1 MSVPDFDFQF
11 DPRRIPEIS
20 QKYKY
25 DPRGVVASVIS
36 PSVMVKRSRSR
47 AWLMYWKPEFTWPT
61 TNSSGTNNTGYAFN
75 GTYFSS
81 GYYGQ
86 ATASYSD
93 IWNNSSGVRSANS
106 MPA

>member
-36 PSVMVKRSRSR
+36 PSVMVKRSRSSQQRLER
-47 AWLMYWKPEFTWPT
+47 ACPSLCRASAADPKVPCK
-61 TNSSGTNNTGYAFN
+61 
-75 GTYFSS
+75 
-81 GYYGQ
+81 Q
-86 ATASYSD
+86 A
-93 IWNNSSGVRSANS
+93 V
-106 MPA
+106 